1 MERDVLMLLTT
12 QSIFNSFGFEVR
24 DEYLKSW
31 PNKIKLFA
39 WLETMLEIT
48 EIICFVVHLAKQPLF

>member
-12 QSIFNSFGFEVR
+12 QSIFNSFGFGFR

-48 EIICFVVHLAKQPLF
+48 EIICFVVHLQPLF